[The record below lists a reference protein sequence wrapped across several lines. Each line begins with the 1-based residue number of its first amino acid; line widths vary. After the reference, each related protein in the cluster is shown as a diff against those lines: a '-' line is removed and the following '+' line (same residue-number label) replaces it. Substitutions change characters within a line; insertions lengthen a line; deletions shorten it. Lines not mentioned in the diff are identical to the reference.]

1 MHNKNSHKS
10 TNNDDFQIL
19 FQVEEAI
26 RVLKKGKVAEIDNIP
41 NKLIKQGG
49 QWQMV
54 LTKIWQSGSF
64 ECTYEMQPPT
74 LPELYYSSLSDQL
87 DKWCSN

>member
-49 QWQMV
+49 Q
-54 LTKIWQSGSF
+54 
-64 ECTYEMQPPT
+64 
-74 LPELYYSSLSDQL
+74 
-87 DKWCSN
+87 